1 MTAIFLMLKTFFG
14 GLIPGGAGAV
24 ASIVTNPL
32 GTIKKILTLL
42 IVVIVVAVLGY
53 FAFMKIKQHNDDR
66 NKVEVG
72 LATTAT
78 NNAKTADVAKQS
90 GAIDTD
96 IVAQAGEEKQKLI
109 DAANDIEKEH
119 AAWIAQLK
127 KEENLKTPPE
137 RVVKVPVVKKP
148 VKKGSKPAEITE
160 PIITVEVPPTETVR
174 SKKIAAANIAYLWKS
189 YCNAVSESEEP
200 CPI

>member
-42 IVVIVVAVLGY
+42 IVVIIVGTLGY
-53 FAFMKIKQHNDDR
+53 FAVIKIKQTYNDR
-66 NKVEVG
+66 NKIETR

-78 NNAKTADVAKQS
+78 TNAKSAEVAQQS
-90 GAIDTD
+90 GVIDTN
-96 IVAQAGEEKQKLI
+96 IVAQAAEEKQKII
-109 DAANDIEKEH
+109 DASTSIEKEH
-119 AAWIAQLK
+119 ASWITELK
-127 KEENLKTPPE
+127 KEDQLKDPPE
-137 RVVKVPVVKKP
+137 RVVKVPSVKKP
-148 VKKGSKPAEITE
+148 VKKRSKPAEVTE
-160 PIITVEVPPTETVR
+160 PVITVEVPITETVR
-174 SKKIAAANIAYLWKS
+174 SKTIAAANITYLWKS

-200 CPI
+200 CSI